1 MPKNKNLGVLKFK
14 KKTFVGAQ
22 AKPKHQNNTSSAAT
36 ACIRKEQ
43 HF

>member
-22 AKPKHQNNTSSAAT
+22 AKPLWVLTHQNNTSSAAT
-36 ACIRKEQ
+36 ELYGT
-43 HF
+43 